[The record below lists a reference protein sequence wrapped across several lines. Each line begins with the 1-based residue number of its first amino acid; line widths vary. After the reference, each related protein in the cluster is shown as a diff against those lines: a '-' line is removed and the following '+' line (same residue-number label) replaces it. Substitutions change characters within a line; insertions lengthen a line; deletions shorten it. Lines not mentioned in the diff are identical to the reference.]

1 MCGHF
6 YDIAGDPQ
14 FERRGYFGKA
24 SISEMN
30 MKIRIQPWAYKGCK
44 GTQMCI
50 SCVLYY
56 TYIQKQSKTCIII
69 YKYTCHIYMIYW
81 ICLYIH
87 SECCDRTIR
96 RDLSNSAIHKK
107 RVEII
112 TFTQNVMQLQRRAE
126 AARKSS
132 KRMPQKCPQIDIGPH
147 VGPGE
152 FMFFSM
158 VLWMFAV
165 GQLWKINDFERKN
178 WNRACYWN
186 VVAIVCCRILCLGLF
201 GRSYLWNNPSWTSTV
216 PGFVP
221 QSQLGP
227 RGNVGAPGSPM
238 EAGRKAP
245 VTETWPCGNGCAGV
259 RECWKLQACC
269 NPPAAWQILQVKWND
284 RALKSWRFNWNPLIM

>member
-1 MCGHF
+1 MQKLISFVPLWFCRSGSWRLAVCSRSGRSLVLSFSVARGVPGLFLHKLCTVAPKNVWSF
-6 YDIAGDPQ
+6 LWHSWGQTIW
-14 FERRGYFGKA
+14 RRGYFGKA

-126 AARKSS
+126 AALKSS

-152 FMFFSM
+152 FIFFSM

-165 GQLWKINDFERKN
+165 DQLWKINDFERK
-178 WNRACYWN
+178 
-186 VVAIVCCRILCLGLF
+186 IL
-201 GRSYLWNNPSWTSTV
+201 
-216 PGFVP
+216 
-221 QSQLGP
+221 
-227 RGNVGAPGSPM
+227 
-238 EAGRKAP
+238 K
-245 VTETWPCGNGCAGV
+245 PCMLLKC
-259 RECWKLQACC
+259 CC
-269 NPPAAWQILQVKWND
+269 NCL
-284 RALKSWRFNWNPLIM
+284 L